1 MYKVMVVD
9 DEPIILSG
17 ITHLLHWQDIGCTIE
32 GAYRNGKDAYV
43 ALSASPADII
53 ITDIKMPV
61 MDGLELLKKCSTDYP
76 DIVFIILTSL
86 EEFRLVKE
94 AIRYNVCEYLVKTEL
109 DESLL
114 RNAVLKAEAEVERRN
129 LLRGRGDG
137 SEADSRR
144 AAELISNL
152 LVVRDIPP
160 GMRAKLNRD
169 GVCSSFAFIAFMLEY
184 PQESDDVTWYA
195 EDYERLYEWEADIIR
210 KILPSI
216 YPSYILVGSRSG
228 EASRI
233 VYYVHDVDGAAL
245 RALNNR
251 LEDKVRKASRLVTK
265 VGITLVSSAVYTGG
279 AEKLGEARD
288 DIEDACTAFYLDK
301 SDPSVSGLEL
311 DSVYSKVEAVIRE
324 KDIAGLEASFRLI
337 SSNISFTDHSL
348 WQLMFTL
355 SALRSAVWAGVCA
368 LGIHNQQWLDDTFSL
383 VPYISRRSMA
393 LAVIDDIKTSIES
406 ELFRLS
412 ASSSSPV
419 IDKAR
424 EYVISHIDER
434 ISLSD
439 VASYAGV
446 SEGYMSKSFKKVMGK
461 SLVDYINTM
470 KVDKAKEIIK
480 TSGYTRINEIALS
493 LGFDNI
499 YYFSKVFR
507 KITGQSPSEYI
518 KECQREG
525 V

>member
-1 MYKVMVVD
+1 M
-9 DEPIILSG
+9 
-17 ITHLLHWQDIGCTIE
+17 H
-32 GAYRNGKDAYV
+32 
-43 ALSASPADII
+43 
-53 ITDIKMPV
+53 
-61 MDGLELLKKCSTDYP
+61 
-76 DIVFIILTSL
+76 
-86 EEFRLVKE
+86 
-94 AIRYNVCEYLVKTEL
+94 
-109 DESLL
+109 
-114 RNAVLKAEAEVERRN
+114 
-129 LLRGRGDG
+129 
-137 SEADSRR
+137 
-144 AAELISNL
+144 
-152 LVVRDIPP
+152 
-160 GMRAKLNRD
+160 
-169 GVCSSFAFIAFMLEY
+169 
-184 PQESDDVTWYA
+184 
-195 EDYERLYEWEADIIR
+195 
-210 KILPSI
+210 
-216 YPSYILVGSRSG
+216 SRSG

-233 VYYVHDVDGAAL
+233 VYFVHNVDASAF

-251 LEDKVRKASRLVTK
+251 LEDRVRKASQLVTK
-265 VGITLVSSAVYTGG
+265 VGITLVASAVYNG
-279 AEKLGEARD
+279 ADSLPEARD
-288 DIEDACTAFYLDK
+288 DVEMKSTSFYLDK
-301 SDPSVSGLEL
+301 ENPSFSSLEL
-311 DSVYSKVEAVIRE
+311 DSVYSKIEAVVRT

-337 SSNISFTDHSL
+337 MNNISFTDHSL

-355 SALRSAVWAGVCA
+355 SALRSALWAGVCA
-368 LGIHNQQWLDDTFSL
+368 LGIQNQEWMDDTFSL

-393 LAVIDDIKTSIES
+393 LDVLDDIKTSVES

-480 TSGYTRINEIALS
+480 ASGYTRINEIALS

-507 KITGQSPSEYI
+507 KVTGQSPSEYI

>member
-1 MYKVMVVD
+1 MYFVHNVD
-9 DEPIILSG
+9 
-17 ITHLLHWQDIGCTIE
+17 
-32 GAYRNGKDAYV
+32 A
-43 ALSASPADII
+43 SA
-53 ITDIKMPV
+53 
-61 MDGLELLKKCSTDYP
+61 
-76 DIVFIILTSL
+76 F
-86 EEFRLVKE
+86 
-94 AIRYNVCEYLVKTEL
+94 
-109 DESLL
+109 
-114 RNAVLKAEAEVERRN
+114 
-129 LLRGRGDG
+129 
-137 SEADSRR
+137 
-144 AAELISNL
+144 
-152 LVVRDIPP
+152 
-160 GMRAKLNRD
+160 
-169 GVCSSFAFIAFMLEY
+169 
-184 PQESDDVTWYA
+184 
-195 EDYERLYEWEADIIR
+195 
-210 KILPSI
+210 
-216 YPSYILVGSRSG
+216 
-228 EASRI
+228 
-233 VYYVHDVDGAAL
+233 

-251 LEDKVRKASRLVTK
+251 LEDRVRKASQLVTK
-265 VGITLVSSAVYTGG
+265 VGITLVASAVYNG
-279 AEKLGEARD
+279 ADSLPEARD
-288 DIEDACTAFYLDK
+288 DVEMKSTSFYLDK
-301 SDPSVSGLEL
+301 ENPSISSLEL
-311 DSVYSKVEAVIRE
+311 DSVYSKIEAVVRT

-337 SSNISFTDHSL
+337 MNNISFTDHSL

-355 SALRSAVWAGVCA
+355 SALRSALWAGVCA
-368 LGIHNQQWLDDTFSL
+368 LGIQNQEWMDDTFSL

-393 LAVIDDIKTSIES
+393 LDVLDDIKTSVES

-480 TSGYTRINEIALS
+480 TSAYTRINEIALS

-507 KITGQSPSEYI
+507 KVTGQSPSEYI

>member
-17 ITHLLHWQDIGCTIE
+17 IAHMLRWQDIGCTIE
-32 GAYRNGKDAYV
+32 GTYRNGKEAYDA
-43 ALSASPADII
+43 LFSSPADII

-61 MDGLELLKKCSTDYP
+61 MDGLELLRKCSSDYP
-76 DIVFIILTSL
+76 DTVFIILTSL

-109 DESLL
+109 DENLL
-114 RNAVLKAEAEVERRN
+114 KNAVLKAEAEVERRN
-129 LLRGRGDG
+129 LLRGREDEREGDG
-137 SEADSRR
+137 NR
-144 AAELISNL
+144 AAELVSNL

-160 GMRAKLNRD
+160 ATRGKLNRE
-169 GVCSSFAFIAFMLEY
+169 GLCTSFAFIAFMLEY
-184 PQESDDVTWYA
+184 PEASDDVTWYA

-210 KILPSI
+210 KVLPSI
-216 YPSYILVGSRSG
+216 YPSCVFVHSRSG

-233 VYYVHDVDGAAL
+233 VYFVHNVDASAF

-251 LEDKVRKASRLVTK
+251 LEDRVRKASQLVTK
-265 VGITLVSSAVYTGG
+265 VGITLVASAVYNG
-279 AEKLGEARD
+279 ADSLPEARD
-288 DIEDACTAFYLDK
+288 DVEMKSTSFYLDK
-301 SDPSVSGLEL
+301 ENPSISSLEL
-311 DSVYSKVEAVIRE
+311 DSVYSKIEAVVRT

-337 SSNISFTDHSL
+337 MNNISFTDHSL

-355 SALRSAVWAGVCA
+355 SALRSALWAGVCA
-368 LGIHNQQWLDDTFSL
+368 LGIQNQEWMDDTFSL

-393 LAVIDDIKTSIES
+393 LDVLDDIKTSVES

-480 TSGYTRINEIALS
+480 ASGYTRINEIALS

-507 KITGQSPSEYI
+507 KVTGQSPSEYI